1 MILSKLHSLNN
12 RIFHRIRLTTKLM
25 VKMLALLA
33 LSLSASVILSH
44 MAQQAVIEDIEE
56 SIHDLSNATAVSL
69 EQLSGEPDAAQLQK
83 LLSRLVKKGVK
94 EIKLLDV
101 EKEVVASS
109 PPPQAGRKMESTV
122 IKGGQREYNVT
133 APLVD
138 GNEVLGYIHVAFTL
152 EDLAQ
157 VNRATLI
164 KRITVTLL
172 IFALGIAASLYLA
185 RKYTQP
191 LQGVVEAAK
200 RVAAG
205 DLTKTIEVEGA
216 DEIAELTH
224 SFNEMVEKLRQ
235 HRELEER
242 LREAERLSA
251 VGKLASGIAH
261 EIRNPLNFIS
271 LSIDHIRSRLNAS
284 RAPGWGETQALIGN
298 IKDEL
303 HRLNSMVENFLT
315 VGKPLAL
322 NKTAVD
328 INGLIRDVIEL
339 AQQKALE
346 QGVEIHVDGP
356 DTIPRLHLDRAQVK
370 TCFMNVVL
378 NAIQAMP
385 TGGRLV
391 LRTAYRPHAGGADVA
406 AGKGSVPADP
416 GWGGVR
422 GTESVS
428 ADSRA
433 GRVQTEKGSVPGAKS
448 LSGAPLA
455 DLCKGSM
462 TQGEVG
468 ENVDPGWAGAIA
480 GTIEVSVSDT
490 GGGIGEEELGKIFT
504 PYFTTKKLGI
514 GLGLAITKKIVE
526 EHGGQIS
533 VTSLAH
539 EGTTVVIR
547 FPVAAVTE
555 VAV

>member
-1 MILSKLHSLNN
+1 MILSNLRSLNN

-25 VKMLALLA
+25 VMMLTLLA
-33 LSLSASVILSH
+33 LSLTASVFLSQ
-44 MAQQAVIEDIEE
+44 MAQQALIADIEE

-69 EQLSGEPDAAQLQK
+69 EQLSGEPDAGQLQK
-83 LLSRLVKKGVK
+83 LLSRLVRKGVK

-109 PPPQAGRKMESTV
+109 PPQQTGRKMESTV
-122 IKGGQREYNVT
+122 VKGGQREYNVT

-138 GNEVLGYIHVAFTL
+138 GTDVLGYIHVTFTL
-152 EDLAQ
+152 EDLAKA
-157 VNRATLI
+157 NRATLI
-164 KRITVTLL
+164 KRVTVTLL

-191 LQGVVEAAK
+191 LHGVVEAAK

-216 DEIAELTH
+216 DEIAELTK

-271 LSIDHIRSRLNAS
+271 LSIDHIRSRMNAS
-284 RAPGWGETQALIGN
+284 RGAGLEETQVISAN
-298 IKDEL
+298 IKDEI
-303 HRLNSMVENFLT
+303 HRLNDMVENFLT

-322 NKTAVD
+322 NKTDVD
-328 INGLIRDVIEL
+328 VNVLIRDVVAL
-339 AQQKALE
+339 AQQKAVE
-346 QGVEIHVDGP
+346 QGIEIHVQEP
-356 DTIPRLHLDRAQVK
+356 AAIPRLRVDPAQVK
-370 TCFMNVVL
+370 TCLMNVVL

-385 TGGRLV
+385 AGRTLAV
-391 LRTAYRPHAGGADVA
+391 RVAYRPDGLGNLGREDE
-406 AGKGSVPADP
+406 KPP
-416 GWGGVR
+416 GGV
-422 GTESVS
+422 
-428 ADSRA
+428 
-433 GRVQTEKGSVPGAKS
+433 
-448 LSGAPLA
+448 
-455 DLCKGSM
+455 
-462 TQGEVG
+462 EV
-468 ENVDPGWAGAIA
+468 W
-480 GTIEVSVSDT
+480 VSDT
-490 GGGIGEEELGKIFT
+490 GSGILEEELGKIFN

-533 VTSLAH
+533 VMSRAH
-539 EGTTVVIR
+539 EGTTVVIT
-547 FPVAAVTE
+547 FPLDQVTE